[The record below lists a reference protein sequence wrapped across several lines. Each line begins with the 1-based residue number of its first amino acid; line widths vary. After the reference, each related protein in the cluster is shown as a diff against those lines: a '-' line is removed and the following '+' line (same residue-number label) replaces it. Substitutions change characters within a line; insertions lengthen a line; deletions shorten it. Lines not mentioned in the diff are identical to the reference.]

1 MTLATWHAQQQSA
14 LQTLGYKRL
23 LLRRD
28 LATWAR
34 ASAQSALFQPAAAL
48 VAANPKLAE
57 PVQKTTLQKTT
68 LQKTTPQKTPPTRT
82 IPPIA
87 QPETQ
92 PEPKLATAPVL
103 RNEAAQMQLALGF
116 SFFSSTAWAFDWL
129 LPPATGFVGALCH
142 FYHEQESTLW
152 LQALQRCGFTREA
165 ADFQTLMN
173 LSLPETLHPS
183 EPPILSPN
191 KILVVVGQSALRYQR
206 KCLTSQ
212 APRVHYL
219 PHPNQACAEAEA
231 KKALW
236 VSLNQLRECL

>member
-1 MTLATWHAQQQSA
+1 MTITTWHAQQQSA
-14 LQTLGYKRL
+14 LQALGYKRL

-48 VAANPKLAE
+48 MAANPKLAHQAE
-57 PVQKTTLQKTT
+57 P
-68 LQKTTPQKTPPTRT
+68 PQKITPAP
-82 IPPIA
+82 
-87 QPETQ
+87 
-92 PEPKLATAPVL
+92 TAPLIAPPQVKPERKLEVAPML
-103 RNEAAQMQLALGF
+103 RTEAAQMQLALGF
-116 SFFSSTAWAFDWL
+116 SFFNSKVWACDWL
-129 LPPATGFVGALCH
+129 LPPATGFIGALRH
-142 FYHEQESTLW
+142 FYHEDESALW
-152 LQALQRCGFTREA
+152 LQALKRCGFTREA
-165 ADFQTLMN
+165 DDFQALMS
-173 LSLPETLHPS
+173 LPLPETLNAS
-183 EPPILSPN
+183 EPPRLSPD